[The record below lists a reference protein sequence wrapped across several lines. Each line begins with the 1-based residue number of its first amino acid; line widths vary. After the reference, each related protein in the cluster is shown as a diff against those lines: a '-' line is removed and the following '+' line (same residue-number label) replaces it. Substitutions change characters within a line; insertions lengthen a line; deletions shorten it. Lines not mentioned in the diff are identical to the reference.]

1 MKPILGFV
9 AITVLMT
16 GVGLGTGYYAALQ
29 TMDHGEDAD
38 ATPPETDA
46 GADAL
51 DPTMLAGLGVVIGK
65 VHPSKPRLT
74 TRINAVVTDAADTT
88 RVIAAPFSG
97 RVLSLDAKIGSV
109 VDGTSSIVTVVRD
122 GLPPFEPK
130 RAASILKPVH
140 EELHD
145 AYAELLIAFRR
156 RQILAEQLERF
167 DRIDAR
173 SVSQQPGGGSEDNVP
188 LISKQR
194 LIELQNDL
202 REAVTKFEGIEHK
215 VLAHGLTKEEIDRIL
230 AGGHPPHG
238 STLWKRALSHHGLW
252 PKDADAIFAVLPES
266 RREEPLIIACLGEL
280 AASGLLDP
288 PLVQAMAKS
297 PAMQENFTTVTRLR
311 LDGVDVARIAGIAA
325 SGGLA
330 PTMRLSVPR
339 DSDTETNDRFD
350 VAAFHVAIGQHVDAG
365 TTLATLRDPKMVH
378 LVLEPIGDEVAAL
391 RSLLG
396 AGGRF
401 RATPL
406 IEGTGP
412 TLNDLELGSLGV
424 LGAESPGV
432 RKGGIRAR
440 TTVANEAV
448 TSTDGTSRS
457 WSLLPGIRY
466 VAEVT
471 NERPGD
477 AVFVLPQDAIV
488 KRGSMRVVLVVDSD
502 HVHAHE
508 VQIVGGDDDNVFVAP
523 GVLEDGEQVVLR
535 GALALS
541 LALDRSGEAAGHD
554 HGHDH

>member
-29 TMDHGEDAD
+29 TMDHGAD
-38 ATPPETDA
+38 AESTPTDA
-46 GADAL
+46 GVEAAL

-74 TRINAVVTDAADTT
+74 TRINAVVEDAADTT
-88 RVIAAPFSG
+88 RVVSAPFSG

-145 AYAELLIAFRR
+145 AYAELLIAYRK

-173 SVSQQPGGGSEDNVP
+173 SVSLETGGRSEDNVP
-188 LISKQR
+188 LVSKQR

-202 REAVTKFEGIEHK
+202 REAVTKFDGLEHK

-252 PKDADAIFAVLPES
+252 PKDADAILAVLPEA
-266 RREEPLIIACLGEL
+266 RREEPLVIACLGEL
-280 AASGLLDP
+280 AASGLLDS
-288 PLVQAMAKS
+288 PLVQAMTNS

-311 LDGVDVARIAGIAA
+311 LDGVDVARITGIAM

-339 DSDTETNDRFD
+339 DADTETHDRFD
-350 VAAFHVAIGQHVDAG
+350 VVAFHVAIGQHVDAG

-391 RSLLG
+391 RSLLA

-424 LGAESPGV
+424 LGGESV
-432 RKGGIRAR
+432 RPGGIRAR
-440 TTVANEAV
+440 ATVTNEAV
-448 TSTDGTSRS
+448 NSTDGKSRT

-471 NERPGD
+471 NDRPGD
-477 AVFVLPQDAIV
+477 AIFVLPQDAIV
-488 KRGSMRVVLVVDSD
+488 KRGSMRVVLVVDTD
-502 HVHAHE
+502 HVHPHE